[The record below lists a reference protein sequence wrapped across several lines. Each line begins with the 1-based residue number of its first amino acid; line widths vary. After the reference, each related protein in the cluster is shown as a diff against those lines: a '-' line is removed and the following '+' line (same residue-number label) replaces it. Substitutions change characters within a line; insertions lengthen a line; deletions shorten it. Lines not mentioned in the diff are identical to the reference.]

1 MELGKAENVRY
12 ESPTDGITTVGLAR
26 LRRIEEATQGFV
38 EGRWDFEALCDELRR
53 VQGGGGS
60 PPPSGFP
67 RRPPEPTCTAG
78 VEQSPS
84 QVPALPPPYL
94 SPADEF
100 GQHFFRCFFC
110 RIGDN
115 RIEDHFCKTGREL
128 IVAMLDELDGRP

>member
-1 MELGKAENVRY
+1 VVEGFLGIFGSKWLTGGDGRGYNLPMEPGKAENVRY
-12 ESPTDGITTVGLAR
+12 ESPTDGITTVG
-26 LRRIEEATQGFV
+26 
-38 EGRWDFEALCDELRR
+38 FER
-53 VQGGGGS
+53 
-60 PPPSGFP
+60 
-67 RRPPEPTCTAG
+67 TAG

-115 RIEDHFCKTGREL
+115 RIEDHFCETGREL